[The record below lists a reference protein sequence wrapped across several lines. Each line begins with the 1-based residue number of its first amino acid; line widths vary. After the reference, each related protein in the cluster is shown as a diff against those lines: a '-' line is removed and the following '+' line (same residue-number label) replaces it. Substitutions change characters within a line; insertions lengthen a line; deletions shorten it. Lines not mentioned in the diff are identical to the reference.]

1 VFFSRRKVLK
11 RQPFFFDRL
20 MNQGVVPF
28 LLLNLVTVAS
38 LRMALDLTELTLMGK
53 LLTGRLRGR
62 TLLSEEEKPTLLAK
76 SLMMLMTLFIRY
88 VQHFVK
94 KCTVP
99 YRLFL
104 LSAYEIYGSV
114 SLNNSDILCK
124 QICCRRAI
132 LFNNLYREFLF
143 ISNFRMEVEQVPSLL
158 EAVLSLPE
166 AASFPQDRH
175 RRMLFSKY

>member
-1 VFFSRRKVLK
+1 
-11 RQPFFFDRL
+11 
-20 MNQGVVPF
+20 MNQGAVPF

-94 KCTVP
+94 KM
-99 YRLFL
+99 YRTLPAIFVIRIRNL
-104 LSAYEIYGSV
+104 RIR
-114 SLNNSDILCK
+114 ILK
-124 QICCRRAI
+124 
-132 LFNNLYREFLF
+132 
-143 ISNFRMEVEQVPSLL
+143 
-158 EAVLSLPE
+158 
-166 AASFPQDRH
+166 
-175 RRMLFSKY
+175 